1 GVPLGLVTYRLPRL
15 GKVILW
21 VVDLIQTIPALALL
35 GLIMVV
41 LDPGSPTAM
50 VGLALYSLLPIVR
63 NCALGLSQV
72 PEHMKEAATGMGMTP
87 AYRLLHIE
95 IPLAIPM
102 LLTGIRI
109 AAVNA

>member
-1 GVPLGLVTYRLPRL
+1 MAVGVPLGLLTYLCPRA

-63 NCALGLSQV
+63 NCAWACPRCPPTSRRR
-72 PEHMKEAATGMGMTP
+72 PP
-87 AYRLLHIE
+87 AW
-95 IPLAIPM
+95 A
-102 LLTGIRI
+102 
-109 AAVNA
+109 